1 MSTRKKVNPFGVKVL
16 VDKPVISIGN
26 SCTRIIEIVITPPS
40 IEKKKEHSPLNL
52 SLVLDRSG
60 SMQGEKLH
68 FVKQAAAHVLDLLGP
83 QDRAS
88 VTIYDDQIETIF
100 QSGNMNEDNKLTA
113 RQALSRVSSGSSTNL
128 AGGWLRGCEQAAEG
142 DNGHMLNR
150 TLLLTDGLANV
161 GERNPVNLG
170 RHAREL
176 FLRGVST
183 SCFGVGHGYD
193 EHLLEMMANNGG
205 GNFHFL
211 ETMNAIPLVFE
222 REFEELT
229 HTSLRDTVII
239 IKLHEHIHAEVS
251 AGYQVDRNHDELK
264 IQLGNLYA
272 GKPKSIY
279 VQLNFKKG
287 MEANKIRIP
296 VTIQGRD
303 EADASLT
310 AESELEVNPVPA
322 SEEKTTRE
330 NKPLMERFATVDMA
344 DKANEALKLER
355 AGDRAG
361 AHRIM
366 QDSMTTHSPN
376 MPSPLREKY
385 IHLSTEMLTGMDEGT
400 RKRRHFQEYQS
411 KRGREERMDYT
422 LRLVNGHP
430 VFLLDGQET
439 LLDSGSPFSLGN
451 KTDLYFMNTVHPLNQ
466 EFRGVDLETIG
477 RLVGTRLDLMVGAD
491 ILLKYRV
498 LLDLPNGL
506 IQFCQPDG
514 PGPGTR
520 VPLRMMAGVPILTCV
535 VNGKEIQVAFD
546 TSSKLAYI
554 NRKMTEGLASV
565 GLEKDFYPGLGK
577 FETKVYEV
585 PFEIGGM
592 KLSLRC
598 GVLPA
603 RLEAALGLTGA
614 KGILGVEFLQKF
626 EIWLNL
632 LEGEMFIRQSA

>member
-1 MSTRKKVNPFGVKVL
+1 MNTKKKVNPFGVKVL
-16 VDKPVISIGN
+16 ADKPVISIDK
-26 SCTRIIEIVITPPS
+26 SCTRIIEIIITPPA
-40 IEKKKEHSPLNL
+40 IEEKKVRPALNL

-68 FVKQAAAHVLDLLGP
+68 FVKQAATHVLDLLGP

-88 VTIYDDQIETIF
+88 VTIFDDQVETIF
-100 QSGNMNEDNKLTA
+100 PAANMNDDNKLTA
-113 RQALSRVSSGSSTNL
+113 RQSLARVRSGSSTFL
-128 AGGWLRGCEQAAEG
+128 SGGWLRGCKQAAEG
-142 DNGHMLNR
+142 DNGHTLNR

-161 GERNPVNLG
+161 GERDSNQLG
-170 RHAREL
+170 RHAREI
-176 FLRGVST
+176 FRGGVST

-193 EHLLEMMANNGG
+193 EHLLETMANNGG

-239 IKLHEHIHAEVS
+239 IQLHEHIHAEVS
-251 AGYQVDRNHDELK
+251 AGYQVDRNKDELK

-272 GKPKSIY
+272 GKPKSIF

-287 MEANKIRIP
+287 MEAGKINIP

-303 EADASLT
+303 ETDTPLS
-310 AESELEVNPVPA
+310 AESKLEVNPVP
-322 SEEKTTRE
+322 SNEEKSTAE
-330 NKPLMERFATVDMA
+330 DKPLMERFATVDMA
-344 DKANEALKLER
+344 DKANEALKREK
-355 AGDRAG
+355 AGDRQG

-366 QDSMTTHSPN
+366 RESMTIHSPN
-376 MPSPLREKY
+376 MPSAMQEKY
-385 IHLSTEMLTGMDEGT
+385 KHLSTEMLAGMDEGT
-400 RKRRHFQEYQS
+400 RKRRHFQEYQG

-430 VFLLDGQET
+430 VFQLDGQET
-439 LLDSGSPFSLGN
+439 LLDSGSPFSLGR
-451 KTDLYFMNTVHPLNQ
+451 KSDLYFMNAVHPLSQ
-466 EFRGVDLETIG
+466 EFMGVDLETIG
-477 RLVGTRLDLMVGAD
+477 HLVGTRLDLMVGAD

-498 LLDLPNGL
+498 LLNLPNGL
-506 IQFCQPDG
+506 IQFSQPDG
-514 PGPGTR
+514 PGFGNR
-520 VPLRMMAGVPILTCV
+520 VPLRMMAGVPIATCLV
-535 VNGKEIQVAFD
+535 SGKEIQAAFD
-546 TSSKLAYI
+546 TGSKLCYI
-554 NRKMTEGLASV
+554 NSKLIKDLASI
-565 GLEKDFYPGLGK
+565 GKEKDFYPGMGE

-592 KLSLRC
+592 ELSLRC

-603 RLEAALGLTGA
+603 TLEAALGLTGA
-614 KGILGVEFLQKF
+614 QGILGVDLLQKF

-632 LEGEMFIRQSA
+632 PEGEMYMHNAS

>member
-1 MSTRKKVNPFGVKVL
+1 MKAKKKENPFGVKVL
-16 VDKPVISIGN
+16 ADKPVISIDK
-26 SCTRIIEIVITPPS
+26 SCSRIIEIVITPPAVE
-40 IEKKKEHSPLNL
+40 EKKERSPLNL

-68 FVKQAAAHVLDLLGP
+68 FVKQAASHVLDLLGP

-88 VTIYDDQIETIF
+88 VTIYDDQVETIF
-100 QSGNMNEDNKLTA
+100 STEKMNEDNKLTA
-113 RQALSRVSSGSSTNL
+113 QQALSRVRSGSSTNL
-128 AGGWLRGCEQAAEG
+128 AGGWLRGCEQAAVG
-142 DNGHMLNR
+142 DNGHTLNR

-161 GERNPVNLG
+161 GERNPIQLG
-170 RHAREL
+170 RHAREI

-193 EHLLEMMANNGG
+193 EHLLETMANNGG

-239 IKLHEHIHAEVS
+239 IQLHEHIQAEVS
-251 AGYQVDRNHDELK
+251 AGYQVDRIQNELK

-272 GKPKSIY
+272 GKPKSVY
-279 VQLNFKKG
+279 VQLIFKKWV
-287 MEANKIRIP
+287 EAGKIRIP
-296 VTIQGRD
+296 VTIQARD
-303 EADASLT
+303 EADTPLT
-310 AESELEVNPVPA
+310 AKTELEVNPVPT
-322 SEEKTTRE
+322 SEEKSTKE
-330 NKPLMERFATVDMA
+330 DKPLKERFAAVDMA
-344 DKANEALKLER
+344 DKANEALKREK

-361 AHRIM
+361 ANRIM
-366 QDSMTTHSPN
+366 QSSIDLHTPN
-376 MPSPLREKY
+376 MPSAMQEKY
-385 IHLSTEMLTGMDEGT
+385 SHLSEELLTGMDEGT
-400 RKRRHFQEYQS
+400 RKRRHFQEYQR

-430 VFLLDGQET
+430 VFQLDGQET
-439 LLDSGSPFSLGN
+439 LLDSGSPFSLGL
-451 KTDLYFMNTVHPLNQ
+451 TSDLYFMNIVHPLSQ
-466 EFRGVDLETIG
+466 EFMGVDLETIG
-477 RLVGTRLDLMVGAD
+477 RLIGTRLDLILGAD

-506 IQFCQPDG
+506 IQFSQPDG
-514 PGPGTR
+514 PGRGSR

-535 VNGKEIQVAFD
+535 VNGNEIQVAFD
-546 TSSKLAYI
+546 TGSRLCYV
-554 NRKMTEGLASV
+554 NRNMTEGLASV
-565 GLEKDFYPGLGK
+565 GLEQDFYPGMGE

-592 KLSLRC
+592 ELSLRC

-603 RLEAALGLTGA
+603 MLETALGLTGA
-614 KGILGVEFLQKF
+614 KGILGVELLQKF
-626 EIWLNL
+626 GIWLNL
-632 LEGEMFIRQSA
+632 PNGEMYMRKAH